1 MDQTF
6 MIQVS
11 LVVSLVQYSEKH
23 NYHIC
28 SQWWAALPKNKAALP
43 LALLAQIYSGA
54 AAAALHF
61 HFKRRLRCRFLRKKR
76 RFFKRFSILSTELY
90 VTERSKLNVIS

>member
-1 MDQTF
+1 
-6 MIQVS
+6 MIAH
-11 LVVSLVQYSEKH
+11 VVKYCVLQNNLCDYVH
-23 NYHIC
+23 MLL
-28 SQWWAALPKNKAALP
+28 QWWAALPKNKAALP

-76 RFFKRFSILSTELY
+76 RFFKRFSILSTEL
-90 VTERSKLNVIS
+90 